1 MAVTVCGLHPSR
13 GSAVIELTPLACCSD
28 AFGSMAVRPA
38 LRLQEDSEIDAM
50 DAAALTS
57 GALLLAVAIRGDR
70 CSTIKAFLITPS
82 GISVTEVHELPMP
95 GMVQTPLLRVDP
107 HSGDVIIAAGSSLY
121 RWTACTHA
129 AQLPN
134 STFVRRLT
142 RIWSLTLLPDGSLC
156 VAGDSV
162 SGALVLP
169 DGFEAV
175 ELARQEGVPLWPR
188 ATCAAALGAVAVT
201 TGDGDIELFHSRSGR
216 YLGRV
221 FNSPVR
227 GRWRWARVCAA
238 PASCSRAAPG
248 LVSWRTGPTEALL
261 LLHPQQTGGAIGA
274 CSVAAEG
281 GDEAAA
287 TAVTR
292 RTGWC

>member
-1 MAVTVCGLHPSR
+1 
-13 GSAVIELTPLACCSD
+13 VIELTPLACCSD
-28 AFGSMAVRPA
+28 AFGSMAGRPA

-57 GALLLAVAIRGDR
+57 GALLLAVAVRGDR
-70 CSTIKAFLITPS
+70 CTTIKAFLIIPS
-82 GISVTEVHELPMP
+82 DISVAEMHELPMP
-95 GMVQTPLLRVDP
+95 GMVQTPLLRVDA

-142 RIWSLTLLPDGSLC
+142 RIWSLTLMPDGSLC

-162 SGALVLP
+162 SGALVLLLPMREGMPPGELP

-188 ATCAAALGAVAVT
+188 ATSVAALGAVAVT

-238 PASCSRAAPG
+238 PASCSHAAPG

-261 LLHPQQTGGAIGA
+261 LLHPPQSGGAIGA

-287 TAVTR
+287 TAVAR